1 METWTQQR
9 DGEVGRVL
17 IVDDDASVRL
27 VSTVNLEAEGL
38 QVVEAADGRG
48 ALEQARR
55 ECSDLVLT
63 DVTMPGLDGSQL
75 AERSRGDERT
85 HRQAPVMFLSGQI
98 AQVNAQRVRAL
109 GAVAYLTKPCDPRA
123 LSAFV
128 AKELVAA
135 RAGPSELMATAAT

>member
-85 HRQAPVMFLSGQI
+85 HGLAPVIF
-98 AQVNAQRVRAL
+98 
-109 GAVAYLTKPCDPRA
+109 
-123 LSAFV
+123 
-128 AKELVAA
+128 
-135 RAGPSELMATAAT
+135 